1 MEEVIVTATKRA
13 ESKQDVPIAIS
24 VIGAQEIA
32 NSGSNDLK
40 DMVSLIPNMIFA
52 DGNNTATAD
61 ISVRGIYNQ
70 IPAGSIGFESGVTV
84 YVDGISVGNQ
94 LNQNQNLG
102 QINLYDFFNLR

>member
-1 MEEVIVTATKRA
+1 
-13 ESKQDVPIAIS
+13 
-24 VIGAQEIA
+24 
-32 NSGSNDLK
+32 
-40 DMVSLIPNMIFA
+40 MVSLIPNMIFA

-102 QINLYDFFNLR
+102 QIERVEVLRGPQGTLFGKNAIAGAINIITKKPSNEFEGSATLELAIAI

>member
-1 MEEVIVTATKRA
+1 MKASQLTMASKFSILPIALVIGFSASAQDQQPAGFNGMEEVIVTATKRA

-61 ISVRGIYNQ
+61 ICQR
-70 IPAGSIGFESGVTV
+70 
-84 YVDGISVGNQ
+84 
-94 LNQNQNLG
+94 NL
-102 QINLYDFFNLR
+102 